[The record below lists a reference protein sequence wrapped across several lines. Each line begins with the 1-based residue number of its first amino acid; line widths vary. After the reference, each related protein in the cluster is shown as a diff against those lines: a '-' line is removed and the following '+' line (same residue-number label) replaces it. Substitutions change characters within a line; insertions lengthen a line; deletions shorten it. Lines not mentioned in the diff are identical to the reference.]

1 MFTKNVIIY
10 KISGLTA
17 KQCPM
22 YIYRAN
28 VLLHRFTK
36 QIEPGDWQNLCSA
49 YNEWQIV
56 VKFDL

>member
-28 VLLHRFTK
+28 VLLQRITK
-36 QIEPGDWQNLCSA
+36 QIEPSFWQNMCSA
-49 YNEWQIV
+49 YD
-56 VKFDL
+56 K